1 MNRPTLRLSSCLI
14 AGLLMWKL
22 AVVGRA
28 ADKPAVQHDVTSSR
42 GVVVSVSRE
51 ASEVG
56 IEVLRRGGHA
66 VDAAVATAFAL
77 AVTHPAAG
85 NIGGGGFMMVHDTSR
100 CTTVC
105 VEYRETAP
113 GAATR
118 DIYSKLN
125 GTSRGHLSASVPGT
139 VRGMALGHEQFGR
152 CCWRD
157 LVEPAVALAAN
168 GFSIDEPLAKSLNGW
183 IKRLDPYPEARR
195 VYSKPDGAPWQAGDR
210 LVQPELAKTLRLI
223 ADGGPNAFYC
233 GPIADQIVA
242 EMQAGGGL
250 ISKADL
256 ACYRANLRRPIHG
269 TYRGYDVFAPPPPSS
284 GGIALVQMLNILEQF
299 DLSAGRAVAPSPP
312 APPRRGEGGRG
323 SAETT
328 HLFIEAM
335 RRAYFDRAR
344 YIGDPAFTGVPVDRL
359 TSKSY
364 ARELAAGLDRQ
375 RATRSDELGRELLT
389 PTEGPSTTHF
399 SVVDADGNAVANTY
413 TLQDSYGS
421 HVVVRGTGF
430 LLNNEMTDFNLQPG
444 MTDRNGRIGTA
455 ANLVEPG
462 KRMLSSQTPT
472 LVMKEGRVVLVTGTP
487 GGRTIIN
494 TVLGVVTNVIDF
506 GMTVRQAVDAPRLH
520 HQWLPDVAK
529 LEPGRVSSDTHREL
543 ESRGHKLDDKHKQGD
558 AHSIWIDPGTGLR
571 HGAADK
577 RISGHAVAE

>member
-1 MNRPTLRLSSCLI
+1 MNRPTARLSSCLV
-14 AGLLMWKL
+14 ACLLIWTP
-22 AVVGRA
+22 AVVVAA
-28 ADKPAVQHDVTSSR
+28 ADKPAAQHDVTSSR

-113 GAATR
+113 SAATKE
-118 DIYSKLN
+118 IYSKLN
-125 GTSRGHLSASVPGT
+125 GTSRGHLSAGVPGT
-139 VRGMALGHEQFGR
+139 VRGLALGHEQFGR

-157 LVEPAVALAAN
+157 LVEPAVKLAAN

-195 VYSKPDGAPWQAGDR
+195 VYSKPDGSPWQAGDR
-210 LVQPELAKTLRLI
+210 LVQPELAKTLQLI

-256 ACYRANLRRPIHG
+256 ACYRANVRRPIHG

-299 DLSAGRAVAPSPP
+299 DLATLKRD
-312 APPRRGEGGRG
+312 
-323 SAETT
+323 SAEGT
-328 HLFIEAM
+328 HLFIESM

-344 YIGDPAFTGVPVDRL
+344 YIGDPAFTDVPVERL

-364 ARELAAGLDRQ
+364 ARELAAGIDRQ

-389 PTEGPSTTHF
+389 ATEGPSTTHF

-421 HVVVRGTGF
+421 HVVVRGAGF

-444 MTDRNGRIGTA
+444 VTDRDGRIGTA

-472 LVMKEGRVVLVTGTP
+472 LVMKDGRMVLVTGTP

-494 TVLGVVTNVIDF
+494 TVLNVVTNVIDF

-558 AHSIWIDPGTGLR
+558 AHSIWIDPATGLR